1 MGARS
6 GQAPPRQAALI
17 GTRKK
22 NGTVTMKKISGL
34 ALALLLSAAASP
46 VSAQSADD
54 CYQATLKTDDQA
66 IIRVCTQALQR
77 GGLDDRTRSITL
89 SNRGLGYLRSKD
101 FDKSIIDFS
110 EALLIDPKNAYSFNF
125 RGEAWREKGNF
136 DRAHADFEDAL
147 VIDAGFTG
155 AIYNRGLTYE
165 RQGNNNAARTEYE
178 KAIATKGDRALDG
191 WARDRAKERL
201 AALGGNQQQN
211 QNQNTQQR
219 RDDRGRDRDDR
230 QTQQPKQQP
239 QQQQNRTQDNEP
251 GRGNEG
257 SYSRRR

>member
-1 MGARS
+1 
-6 GQAPPRQAALI
+6 
-17 GTRKK
+17 
-22 NGTVTMKKISGL
+22 MKKISGL

-66 IIRVCTQALQR
+66 IIRICTQALQR

-136 DRAHADFEDAL
+136 DRALADFEDAL
-147 VIDAGFTG
+147 GVDPAFT
-155 AIYNRGLTYE
+155 AALYNRGLTFE
-165 RQGNNNAARTEYE
+165 RQGNPNAARAEYQ
-178 KAIATKGDRALDG
+178 KAVALKGDRAIDN
-191 WARDRAKERL
+191 WARDRANERL

-211 QNQNTQQR
+211 TQQQNTQ

-230 QTQQPKQQP
+230 PP
-239 QQQQNRTQDNEP
+239 QQQQQNTQQNDNR
-251 GRGNEG
+251 GSEG
-257 SYSRRR
+257 SYQRRR

>member
-1 MGARS
+1 
-6 GQAPPRQAALI
+6 
-17 GTRKK
+17 
-22 NGTVTMKKISGL
+22 MKKISGL